1 MKTRIVDFLLEN
13 HVFSSLVTFGVLLL
27 AIGTASLSLL
37 LLSGV
42 MAYGW
47 PFFYVYLLD
56 VKEKSVTEEK
66 APVKRLHSIRPSI
79 VGAH

>member
-1 MKTRIVDFLLEN
+1 M
-13 HVFSSLVTFGVLLL
+13 TFGVLLF

-47 PFFYVYLLD
+47 PFFYVYLLS
-56 VKEKSVTEEK
+56 VKENSNCGFLPDD
-66 APVKRLHSIRPSI
+66 ASIRPSI